1 MNHIDAPPLWYRLPP
16 GFHDISPSDRAALDA
31 VAETLGS
38 PEARQQLSQLMDHL
52 DELAGEHHVVHTS
65 IGLHPE
71 GPAGLSTSLFA
82 LTVRRADDTNP
93 RLTVARTSLA
103 IARSPLWTSSIR
115 QFIELAS
122 ALPCSLVAGIIST
135 PTSAQ
140 GLFQARVTMAH
151 PAGRHVLVLDLTSAS
166 VEHGDAYTDIIE
178 AIAHTVSF
186 SDPDPRPGVTP
197 NTSRILELLL

>member
-1 MNHIDAPPLWYRLPP
+1 MNDIDAPPLWFRLPP
-16 GFHDISPSDRAALDA
+16 GFHDIAPADRAALDA
-31 VAETLGS
+31 VADALGS
-38 PEARQQLSQLMDHL
+38 PEAREQLAQLMNHL
-52 DELAGEHHVVHTS
+52 DQLAEHHVVQTS

-71 GPAGLSTSLFA
+71 GHVGLSTSLFA
-82 LTVRRADDTNP
+82 LTVRPAADTNP

-103 IARSPLWTSSIR
+103 IARSPLWTSSTR
-115 QFIELAS
+115 RFIDLPS
-122 ALPCSLVAGIIST
+122 ALPCSLVAGVIST
-135 PTSAQ
+135 PRSTQ

-166 VEHGDAYTDIIE
+166 VEHAEAYTDIIE

-186 SDPDPRPGVTP
+186 SDPDPRPDGAP